1 MREYIVSDL
10 RSKEIRNPERIH
22 RIIGILRLDGRDV
35 EVHIPHYIEVARIID
50 TTNDLFTVKIT
61 DSFVDYKAED
71 LDSVYL
77 NFVFSG
83 MELFGKCR
91 IMNQTRNT
99 LTLEYPEIL
108 ESRSKRRYP
117 RVKLNGDFPASL
129 VYKQYPEKKIGEV
142 SSKDIPV
149 KYSKLYWE
157 VQRESV
163 DIKKMFLLVGG
174 EIRRITPHAEIILFN
189 KENLNFRDHQILR
202 KSGKVLFVDDCKKIQ
217 SYTRIIPSDKIVS
230 YSYYVG
236 DLRLEGMEKEKII
249 EELKDIVREKLKLG
263 YTAMV
268 FVPIFSKDEVIGAIK
283 AVRRETGS
291 RFTAD
296 DISDLMSLAAL
307 LKMGMEKAKFIHDV
321 AGVVPSTLVDIS
333 EGGMFLTV
341 AAGSDDLH
349 MQDGTNIEVKFDLDG
364 REVTLKGT
372 VVRGGEEEK
381 GYAVEFYDSEPR
393 DRQAVKRFIRKSIE
407 KRKEIQEEE
416 KDSSD

>member
-1 MREYIVSDL
+1 VSDL
-10 RSKEIRNPERIH
+10 RSKEIRTPERIR
-22 RIIGILRLDGRDV
+22 RIIGILRLDGREV
-35 EVHIPHYIEVARIID
+35 EVHIPHYIEVARIVD
-50 TTNDLFTVKIT
+50 TTNDLFTVKIA
-61 DSFVDYKAED
+61 DSFVDYKSEE

-83 MELFGKCR
+83 VELFGKCR
-91 IMNQTRNT
+91 IVSQSRNT

-108 ESRSKRRYP
+108 ESRSKRRHP
-117 RVKLNGDFPASL
+117 RVKLNGNIPASL

-163 DIKKMFLLVGG
+163 DIKKVFLLVGA
-174 EIRRITPHAEIILFN
+174 EVKRISPHAEITLFN
-189 KENLNFRDHQILR
+189 KENLNLRDHQILR
-202 KSGKVLFVDDCKKIQ
+202 KSGKVLYVDDCRKIQ

-236 DLRLEGMEKEKII
+236 DLRIEEVKREKII

-263 YTAMV
+263 YSSMV

-283 AVRRETGS
+283 AVRRERGA

-307 LKMGMEKAKFIHDV
+307 LKMGIEKAKFVHDV
-321 AGVVPSTLVDIS
+321 AGVVPSNLVDIS

-341 AAGSDDLH
+341 ASGSDDLK
-349 MQDGTNIEVKFDLDG
+349 MQDGTNIEVKFNLDD

-372 VVRGGEEEK
+372 VVRHGREEK

-393 DRQAVKRFIRKSIE
+393 DRQAVKRFIQKSIE
-407 KRKEIQEEE
+407 KY
-416 KDSSD
+416 KDSREQPKSSSD